1 MNKLGG
7 KMLKED
13 YIILENLIY
22 KYGEE
27 AVINE
32 MRLPKNILSRVAGAG
47 LLAGSIA
54 GLAGINN
61 DDMKHQDTNIEQVAK
76 KPSNP
81 YGMSDNEYSLF
92 MDRVDAVKQEIERI
106 LDIQNINYNELR
118 FDPEYLVLL
127 CHRYNYDIPLLIAQ
141 ARQESQFGTTPRA
154 RRHNSLFS
162 IGAWDN
168 GKNKA
173 KYDSQ
178 NEAIEDYIN
187 TMLDD
192 YLDGGNITVDKLLID
207 GNFVNYNGHRYA
219 SDKKYERRL
228 RSLRNS
234 LINKY
239 PCLSN
244 DITPDSYEPDTKH
257 I

>member
-61 DDMKHQDTNIEQVAK
+61 DDMKHQDTNVEQVSK

-92 MDRVDAVKQEIERI
+92 LDRVDAVKQEIERI

-187 TMLDD
+187 IMLDD

-219 SDKKYERRL
+219 RDIKYERRL

-244 DITPDSYEPDTKH
+244 DIVPEHYEPNTKY

>member
-61 DDMKHQDTNIEQVAK
+61 DDTKHQDTIVEQVAK

-92 MDRVDAVKQEIERI
+92 LDRVDAVKQEIERI

-127 CHRYNYDIPLLIAQ
+127 CQYLL
-141 ARQESQFGTTPRA
+141 S
-154 RRHNSLFS
+154 
-162 IGAWDN
+162 
-168 GKNKA
+168 
-173 KYDSQ
+173 
-178 NEAIEDYIN
+178 
-187 TMLDD
+187 
-192 YLDGGNITVDKLLID
+192 
-207 GNFVNYNGHRYA
+207 
-219 SDKKYERRL
+219 
-228 RSLRNS
+228 
-234 LINKY
+234 
-239 PCLSN
+239 
-244 DITPDSYEPDTKH
+244 
-257 I
+257 

>member
-1 MNKLGG
+1 
-7 KMLKED
+7 MLKED

-54 GLAGINN
+54 GLAGISN
-61 DDMKHQDTNIEQVAK
+61 DDTKHQDTNVEQVAK

-92 MDRVDAVKQEIERI
+92 LDRVDAVKQEIERI

-187 TMLDD
+187 IMLDD
-192 YLDGGNITVDKLLID
+192 YLDGGNITVDKLLTD

-219 SDKKYERRL
+219 RDIKYERRL

-244 DITPDSYEPDTKH
+244 DIVPEHYEPNTKY